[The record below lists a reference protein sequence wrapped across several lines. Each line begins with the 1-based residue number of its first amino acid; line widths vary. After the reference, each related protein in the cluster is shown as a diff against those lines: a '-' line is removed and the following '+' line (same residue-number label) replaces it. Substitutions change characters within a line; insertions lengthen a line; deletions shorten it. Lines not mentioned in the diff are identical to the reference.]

1 MKSKV
6 LAIMTVTLSLVL
18 TACGSSNT
26 TGTAPITEQQKE
38 TETAVQSD
46 VQEQVEEI
54 ASEPTVLTE
63 FDDLQSIFCA
73 LDYNITIESVE
84 AMIAERGLEYT
95 AEEYNSNKLTY
106 KIARSTDVAKQSH
119 AKEGDNVEITFT
131 QDEGIFLYAEY
142 FNVNAFKDAV
152 FYNYGTYWDF
162 REEAPNNTYS
172 GYYYHSPGDTQGGI
186 TIEYSNGNS
195 KKTGYH
201 PCNSAQEAVSY
212 AVIAEM
218 QE

>member
-1 MKSKV
+1 MKNNV
-6 LAIMTVTLSLVL
+6 LAIITVTLSLTL
-18 TACGSSNT
+18 TACGSSSNMN
-26 TGTAPITEQQKE
+26 TAPKTEKQEE

-46 VQEQVEEI
+46 AEEQVEEI
-54 ASEPTVLTE
+54 VSEPVVLTE

-73 LDYNITIESVE
+73 LSYNTTTEDVE

-106 KIARSTDVAKQSH
+106 KIARSADVAKQSH

-131 QDEGIFLYAEY
+131 QDEGTFLYAKY
-142 FNVNAFKDAV
+142 FNVDAFKDAV
-152 FYNYGTYWDF
+152 LYSYGTYWDF
-162 REEAPNNTYS
+162 REDASNNTYS

-201 PCNSAQEAVSY
+201 PCNSAEEAVSY
-212 AVIAEM
+212 AVTTE
-218 QE
+218 